1 MKWRIIMSWTDE
13 SRLTKPGAYQEP
25 VGAWNRLKRHLM
37 SKWTREIKIET
48 SYAGADELEPLDV
61 GAVESGSKG
70 AGVEVTRATVP
81 LRVVNVDGVVA
92 QRGTRRHQ
100 RQPDL
105 ESGNEADILPE
116 DSGTRG
122 TAPMR
127 MAMGVGLDKNEG
139 NSEVMVEEMREGPNI
154 SEEEATII
162 SRDGH

>member
-1 MKWRIIMSWTDE
+1 
-13 SRLTKPGAYQEP
+13 
-25 VGAWNRLKRHLM
+25 M

-61 GAVESGSKG
+61 GTVESGSKG

-81 LRVVNVDGVVA
+81 LGVMNVDGVVA
-92 QRGTRRHQ
+92 LAPRGTRRHQ
-100 RQPDL
+100 RQSDL
-105 ESGNEADILPE
+105 ESGKEADILPE

-122 TAPMR
+122 TAPVR

-154 SEEEATII
+154 SEEANII
-162 SRDGH
+162 SRDGGVHYENT